1 MTDEPIILFD
11 GVCNLCNNAVKFVIK
26 RDKKSSIKFA
36 PLQSETGQQLLQ
48 QYNLPIIE
56 MNSFFFI
63 ENNKAYDRST
73 AALRVCRHLKGLWP
87 LCYGL
92 IIVPK
97 FIRDSIYDWI
107 AKNRY
112 KWFGQKDTCMIPT
125 PELRSRFLT

>member
-63 ENNKAYDRST
+63 ENNKTYDRST
-73 AALRVCRHLKGLWP
+73 AALSVCRHLKGLWP

-92 IIVPK
+92 IIVSK

-112 KWFGQKDTCMIPT
+112 
-125 PELRSRFLT
+125 